1 MIKRNRRS
9 IKDSRLS
16 TCTKVLAFQ
25 PMRKFGFCPG
35 RGFTQRT
42 SRFPS
47 GAVTAPQGPL
57 ARSWAQQ
64 PHITASM
71 CHPQPGRTAAESS
84 AITEQA
90 AVTSAT
96 SACISSAVDIEGS
109 GSSSARC
116 FVLTAEL

>member
-1 MIKRNRRS
+1 MYQSSGISAHEEIRILPGLGFHREDIPVPVRGRNGAAGT
-9 IKDSRLS
+9 LS
-16 TCTKVLAFQ
+16 EELGSA
-25 PMRKFGFCPG
+25 
-35 RGFTQRT
+35 
-42 SRFPS
+42 SD
-47 GAVTAPQGPL
+47 
-57 ARSWAQQ
+57 QQ
-64 PHITASM
+64 PHITAFM

-96 SACISSAVDIEGS
+96 SACISSAVDIERS